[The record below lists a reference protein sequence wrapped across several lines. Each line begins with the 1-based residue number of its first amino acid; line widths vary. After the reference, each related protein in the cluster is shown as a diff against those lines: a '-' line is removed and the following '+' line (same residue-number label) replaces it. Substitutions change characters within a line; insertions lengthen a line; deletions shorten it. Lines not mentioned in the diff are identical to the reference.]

1 MICGCCCGPKHNPF
15 NWSQIERES
24 EQVYCPL
31 HCRLVPPPPRSFSPV
46 AGFNRMNYHKSPFHA
61 NLQRSSVRPSA
72 AVTLDHKEHKKY
84 VLKLA
89 KRGSDKLYPFDS
101 IFRLFNGLVSHPR
114 KRSINLFGKHC
125 NNPLTHNNI
134 HPSSA
139 WILYR
144 EMILCAAQS
153 PQ

>member
-1 MICGCCCGPKHNPF
+1 
-15 NWSQIERES
+15 
-24 EQVYCPL
+24 
-31 HCRLVPPPPRSFSPV
+31 
-46 AGFNRMNYHKSPFHA
+46 MNYHKSPFHA

-134 HPSSA
+134 HPSSS

-144 EMILCAAQS
+144 EMILCSLYRSKPPVKCQQRGREIGLFVCFLELS
-153 PQ
+153 LKVLLEEWGR